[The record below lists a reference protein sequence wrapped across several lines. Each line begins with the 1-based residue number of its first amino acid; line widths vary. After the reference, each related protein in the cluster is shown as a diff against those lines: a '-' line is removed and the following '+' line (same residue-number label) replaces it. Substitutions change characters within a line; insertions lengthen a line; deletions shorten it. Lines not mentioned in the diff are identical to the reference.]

1 MATFLDVSGLQ
12 YFDSIFVFLLVWIVV
27 YGTLSWSKVLGD
39 NKLLNV
45 IVGLV
50 LGLLVLTSPAGTRL
64 ISRVAPFLTVIL
76 VLILLFNVVS
86 KMLGGIVE
94 AFPALKG
101 IIIMILVTIV
111 VVGIFVELRKD
122 YDEEQD
128 QIRDLSNTYNVLF
141 HPKFLGT
148 VLILTVAVFAVA
160 LLAHK
165 S

>member
-86 KMLGGIVE
+86 KMLGGNVE